1 MKANEN
7 AVHAM
12 PEAGRVAKSLAFLD
26 AAIEKYKP
34 AKIIGLFSGGHD
46 STTAVHVA
54 ARHPQFSY
62 AVHINTGIGVPATR
76 VFVRETAARQ
86 GWHLREYHAA
96 DCGQDYRQIV
106 KEHGF
111 PGPGRHSMM
120 YRRLKERALRVALK
134 EAKSGYPLRTNII
147 FISGVR
153 QSESTRR
160 MGYDEPVTK
169 DGSKIWVNIIH
180 DWSKA
185 DCNRYLDN
193 SKIQRSAV
201 VDKIHKSGECLC
213 GAYASPGEAEELEFW
228 FPEVMAEIR
237 SMEINPDV
245 PAERRAWGWGCYQ
258 KRRGKNG
265 PLCAGCARPNAALD
279 ALRGEE
285 KKG

>member
-1 MKANEN
+1 MKPNEES
-7 AVHAM
+7 VHEVSESERIARSM
-12 PEAGRVAKSLAFLD
+12 KMID
-26 AAIEKYKP
+26 DAIEKFKP
-34 AKIIGLFSGGHD
+34 ARILGLFSGGHD

-62 AVHINTGIGVPATR
+62 AIHVNTGIGVPETR
-76 VFVRETAARQ
+76 KFVRETAARMN
-86 GWHLREYHAA
+86 WHLREYLAT
-96 DCGQDYRQIV
+96 DCGQDYRQMV

-111 PGPGRHSMM
+111 PGPGKHSMM
-120 YRRLKERALRVALK
+120 YIRLKERALRVALR
-134 EAKSGYPLRTNII
+134 EAKLLYPLRTNIL

-153 QSESTRR
+153 QHESVRR

-185 DCNRYLDN
+185 DCNRYLEN
-193 SKIQRSAV
+193 AKILRSPV

-228 FPEVMAEIR
+228 YPEFMAEIR

-245 PAERRAWGWGCYQ
+245 PAERRVWGWGCHQ
-258 KRRGKNG
+258 KRKGKNG
-265 PLCAGCARPNAALD
+265 PLCAGC
-279 ALRGEE
+279 
-285 KKG
+285 K